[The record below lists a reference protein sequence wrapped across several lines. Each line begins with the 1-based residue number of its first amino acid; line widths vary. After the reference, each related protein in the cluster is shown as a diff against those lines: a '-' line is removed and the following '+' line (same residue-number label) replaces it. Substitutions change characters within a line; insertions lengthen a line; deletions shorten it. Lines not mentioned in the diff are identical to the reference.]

1 MENDPGKGVLFRN
14 DHKKGDNH
22 PDVTGFVK
30 PLNCPHCDQEAN
42 ELEVGGWYN
51 VSKDSG
57 KKYIRLKVSEKYKP
71 SDTPAGRTSSESDSG
86 WGL

>member
-30 PLNCPHCDQEAN
+30 PLNCACGKEVD
-42 ELEVGGWYN
+42 ELEIAGWYN

-71 SDTPAGRTSSESDSG
+71 SDTPAEREASESDSG